1 MQRINYDIIDAMLS
15 SSETE
20 FYNRIRL
27 DIKLLIDYANHVS
40 TMESKIQELVQNNNS
55 MSDYMIRELEKQRW
69 IKHDAAISG
78 LYELNKI
85 AYKMGL
91 SKVYSGDFNDNER
104 GSIAQAIFEFCKWY
118 LEKY

>member
-69 IKHDAAISG
+69 LSTMQPYQDYMSLIK
-78 LYELNKI
+78 LL
-85 AYKMGL
+85 M
-91 SKVYSGDFNDNER
+91 
-104 GSIAQAIFEFCKWY
+104 KWD
-118 LEKY
+118 